1 MNDELINELRS
12 SDVKPTFSESPQ
24 HLHSGSRIFIFIT
37 KYRRQKKNVHQS
49 YLHKNITT
57 HLKTENPKLQHR
69 QARS

>member
-12 SDVKPTFSESPQ
+12 SDLKPKLGESHQ
-24 HLHSGSRIFIFIT
+24 HSHSGNKIFVFIT

-49 YLHKNITT
+49 YLHKNLT

-69 QARS
+69 EDRS